1 MDKVGNKLQTRE
13 KEENKEKD
21 ENLLLSTKQEENFDC
36 IDETDRQE

>member
-1 MDKVGNKLQTRE
+1 MDKVGNKLPTRE

-36 IDETDRQE
+36 IDETDGQE